1 MEIILTIEINFNSS
15 VDNDEE
21 RVIHS
26 KSSNIEI
33 MINDEANEVLK
44 ELLDSL
50 KKRHQNNLESM
61 NGSELVFDYV
71 HLLYYRSHI
80 INPNH
85 GGSYIDSPN

>member
-1 MEIILTIEINFNSS
+1 MEMQLTIEINFNSS

-21 RVIHS
+21 RVIHL

-61 NGSELVFDYV
+61 NGSELALIMFICC
-71 HLLYYRSHI
+71 I
-80 INPNH
+80 IDV
-85 GGSYIDSPN
+85 I